1 MMHQMLKLPRNPES
15 GTLSN
20 LTAAV
25 TKLIGDE
32 SPRISRMCVTLLLGI
47 VLLTAGFLV
56 KTGATVVLCYPGDIA
71 GTLDGGWRVLNGQ
84 IPHVDFYTP
93 LGSVTHLIV
102 ALGMRL
108 GGPRVSSI
116 AFANACLLLVLA
128 PWAWILARTRMSAVL
143 SLPFALYVGFMV
155 AATSTYGHEFKQLG
169 YSAIYNRYGVALTA
183 LVLIESLG
191 CPRRD
196 FRAWA
201 SALQGMSTG
210 ICVAITFF
218 LKPNFFGVAVLA
230 IVAGGILLPQNW
242 YRWCGLCAGAAVV
255 TVVMLAYL
263 RFDIAAM
270 SQDMTM
276 AAKIRG
282 IGFLRSAFGMATEPA
297 VFNSVFLMLTLW
309 CIAPCGDGCYRS
321 LFAPKIG
328 QGLLVLFLIVVQ
340 AMLSLT
346 NSQPPLATLFPAG
359 ALLVLEAAQRA
370 VRRQEVADEQAIER
384 STGWMAT
391 LLLVVYF
398 VASILIPDMESL
410 PYSVFMRHT
419 EGLRMT
425 ADLRFAAPP
434 LADMLAPRDP
444 EYTRAVNDGCELLR
458 LYSQPSDRIVSMD
471 LTNPFSFALQRPPA
485 TGDALWW
492 DQHSFTKLVHPDAER
507 VFEHAAVVMV
517 PKHPI
522 TVQPERQPMA
532 VYAGYIDAHYTLVTE
547 SAFWKLYRPRSN

>member
-1 MMHQMLKLPRNPES
+1 MSNFPRNPES
-15 GTLSN
+15 GTLSK
-20 LTAAV
+20 LAASV
-25 TKLIGDE
+25 TELISSE
-32 SPRISRMCVTLLLGI
+32 SPRISRMCLTLLLGI
-47 VLLTAGFLV
+47 VLLTSGFLV
-56 KTGATVVLCYPGDIA
+56 KMGATVVLCFPGDIA
-71 GTLDGGWRVLNGQ
+71 GTLDGGWRVINGQ

-93 LGSVTHLIV
+93 LGALTHLIV

-116 AFANACLLLVLA
+116 ADANACLLLVLA
-128 PWAWILARTRMSAVL
+128 PWAWTIARTRMSPVL
-143 SLPFALYVGFMV
+143 SLLFALYVGFMI

-169 YSAIYNRYGVALTA
+169 YSAIYNRYGIALTA

-196 FRAWA
+196 FRVWT
-201 SALQGMSTG
+201 SALQGVSTG
-210 ICVAITFF
+210 ICIATTFF
-218 LKPNFFGVAVLA
+218 LKPNFFGVTVLA
-230 IVAGGILLPQNW
+230 VIAGGILLPQNR

-270 SQDMTM
+270 SQDMAM

-282 IGFLRSAFGMATEPA
+282 IGFIRSAFGMLTEPV
-297 VFNSVFLMLTLW
+297 VFDSVFLMLTLW
-309 CIAPCGDGCYRS
+309 CIAPCADGYYRS

-328 QGLLVLFLIVVQ
+328 QGLLVLFLILVQ

-370 VRRQEVADEQAIER
+370 VRRQEAAGAQAIDH

-391 LLLVVYF
+391 LLLALYF

-410 PYSVFMRHT
+410 PYSVFMRRI
-419 EGLRMT
+419 EGSRMT
-425 ADLRFAAPP
+425 ADRKFAAPP
-434 LADMLAPRDP
+434 LADLLAPRDP

-458 LYSQPSDRIVSMD
+458 LYSQPSDRIVTMD

-517 PKHPI
+517 PKKPI
-522 TVQPERQPMA
+522 TAQPERQPMA

-547 SAFWKLYRPRSN
+547 SAYWKLYRPRSN